1 MRFWMTSTAS
11 LLGQVKVPGSKSMSI
26 RGLFLASLCAGES
39 CLFNFLSAEDTQDA
53 IRVCRQLGASII
65 QEADTCRIV
74 GVDKQAA
81 RGMVT
86 QKTVFVSGNS
96 GITSCFLLPLLG
108 LRDNA
113 AQVIRV
119 DCGEQMRGRP
129 IAALV
134 NALRQL
140 GLSIDYADQSGF
152 FPLLISG
159 CLQGGKIRM
168 DGGSSQ
174 QVSAL
179 LLALPCAQQ
188 DSEIWVENL
197 VSRPYLE
204 MTIDCLNAQ
213 KIQYTQTVRSGR
225 TLFCIQGRQ
234 RYKAFRQLI
243 SGDFSSASYC
253 IAAAVLIP
261 GSVEI
266 FGLNGD
272 DSQGDK
278 RLISILQTMGA
289 AITVNSTSLLIE
301 GGKPLQGIKIEA
313 RDIPDLLPTLAVI
326 GTQALGK
333 TEIMQVKHAR
343 TKETD
348 RIRSMTLGLRQLGA
362 HIEEKEEGMVVYQSQ
377 LKGAAL
383 EGCGDHR
390 TVMALSLAGLLASG
404 ISSVTNAEAVAKT
417 FPGFLTSMQAL
428 GATIKEGA

>member
-1 MRFWMTSTAS
+1 
-11 LLGQVKVPGSKSMSI
+11 
-26 RGLFLASLCAGES
+26 
-39 CLFNFLSAEDTQDA
+39 
-53 IRVCRQLGASII
+53 
-65 QEADTCRIV
+65 
-74 GVDKQAA
+74 
-81 RGMVT
+81 
-86 QKTVFVSGNS
+86 
-96 GITSCFLLPLLG
+96 
-108 LRDNA
+108 
-113 AQVIRV
+113 
-119 DCGEQMRGRP
+119 
-129 IAALV
+129 
-134 NALRQL
+134 
-140 GLSIDYADQSGF
+140 
-152 FPLLISG
+152 
-159 CLQGGKIRM
+159 
-168 DGGSSQ
+168 
-174 QVSAL
+174 
-179 LLALPCAQQ
+179 
-188 DSEIWVENL
+188 
-197 VSRPYLE
+197 